1 MRRAVAALRAAVV
14 GETGRGVRIAFKLE
28 LRDEVPESLSDEVP
42 ESLSE
47 EVPESLGE
55 GRVVDVLVIVDDGS
69 LLRRRWRDSGP
80 GFSLAALR
88 CRRISSGTGCR
99 DSKMG

>member
-1 MRRAVAALRAAVV
+1 MPESLS
-14 GETGRGVRIAFKLE
+14 
-28 LRDEVPESLSDEVP
+28 DEVPESLSDEVP

-55 GRVVDVLVIVDDGS
+55 GLVVDVLVIVADGW
-69 LLRRRWRDSGP
+69 LCRRRRDSGP
-80 GFSLAALR
+80 GFSSAALR
-88 CRRISSGTGCR
+88 RRWISSVTGCR

>member
-14 GETGRGVRIAFKLE
+14 GETGRGVRFALKV
-28 LRDEVPESLSDEVP
+28 EVTDEVP

-55 GRVVDVLVIVDDGS
+55 GLVVDVLVIVADGW
-69 LLRRRWRDSGP
+69 LCRRRRDSGP
-80 GFSLAALR
+80 GFSSAALR
-88 CRRISSGTGCR
+88 RRWISSVTGCR